1 MITLYALSQ
10 MAEKM
15 TTGSLKLSA
24 TFSYMKNGQSEIKV
38 TKENS
43 MVLQLIEVSVVSKI
57 RNCCI
62 TLIDVIIPYY

>member
-1 MITLYALSQ
+1 

-15 TTGSLKLSA
+15 TAGSLKLSA

-43 MVLQLIEVSVVSKI
+43 MILQLIEVSFVFVVK
-57 RNCCI
+57 NHC
-62 TLIDVIIPYY
+62 TPLINISYF

>member
-43 MVLQLIEVSVVSKI
+43 MVLQLIEVSVVRK
-57 RNCCI
+57 
-62 TLIDVIIPYY
+62 